1 VSPLAGV
8 GIAVTRS
15 GDSPGRLGELLR
27 AMGAAVVHWP
37 SIRFDPPSDPAP
49 LSRAVERASEYDWLV
64 CTSPRAAR
72 RWLEAWARRTGS
84 AAVPI
89 PAAVAGPGTAAV
101 LRGAG
106 WPVERIADEYSA
118 QGLVETFEIA
128 GDSGGARCV
137 FPCSDLA
144 GDELPDGLRRLGAV
158 VERVV
163 AYRTVPTPPDPA
175 VVREAA
181 ESGSVRL
188 VTFTSPSTV
197 RGFLA
202 GADGAHVELV
212 RRKLSAVAIGD
223 TTAAALV
230 AAGWPAAV
238 AEQATLE
245 ALAAAA
251 VRAAAV
257 RAADI

>member
-1 VSPLAGV
+1 VSPPAGV
-8 GIAVTRS
+8 RIAVTRP

-27 AMGAAVVHWP
+27 ARGAAVVHWP
-37 SIRFDPPSDPAP
+37 CIRFDPPSDPAP
-49 LSRAVERASEYDWLV
+49 LAGAVERASEYDWLV

-101 LRGAG
+101 LRKAG
-106 WPVERIADEYSA
+106 WSVERIAVQYSA
-118 QGLVETFEIA
+118 RGLVESFEIA
-128 GDSGGARCV
+128 GDAVGARCV

-144 GDELPDGLRRLGAV
+144 DDELPEGLRRLGAV
-158 VERVV
+158 VERVE

-175 VVREAA
+175 EVREAA
-181 ESGSVRL
+181 ESGSVRV

-197 RGFLA
+197 GGFLA
-202 GADGAHVELV
+202 GADEAHADLV

-223 TTAAALV
+223 TTAAALA
-230 AAGWPAAV
+230 AAGWPAAI

-251 VRAAAV
+251 VRAT
-257 RAADI
+257 DI